1 MLIAPSILSADFADM
16 GADCAHI
23 LSTSP
28 GAPAAD
34 WLHLDVMDGHFV
46 PNLTMGP
53 DLCRCLRA
61 RLPQSFLDVH
71 LMVVDPALYIDAFA
85 KAGANL
91 FTFHAEA
98 LCPDAF
104 KQPLPTGGYVW
115 TTRSTPSAP
124 RVRELI
130 ARIRAA
136 GMRVGIAI
144 NPPTKP
150 DVILPFLTDIDMA
163 LVMSVNP
170 GFSGQAFIPGV
181 LDSVRTIRAHMKPN
195 QWLQMDGGIGPDQAK
210 SVRDAGCNVIV
221 AASAIFKHPRDKRAA
236 VVNQLRG

>member
-1 MLIAPSILSADFADM
+1 MIIAPSILSADFAHMASDCEHITSAAGG
-16 GADCAHI
+16 GAE
-23 LSTSP
+23 
-28 GAPAAD
+28 

-53 DLCRCLRA
+53 DLCAALR
-61 RLPQSFLDVH
+61 RRMPNIFLDVH
-71 LMVVDPALYIDAFA
+71 LMVMQPALFVNSFA
-85 KAGANL
+85 KAGANM

-104 KQPLPTGGYVW
+104 QQPLPNGGYVW

-130 ARIRAA
+130 ARIKDT
-136 GMRVGIAI
+136 GMHAGIAI
-144 NPPTKP
+144 NPPTRA
-150 DVILPFLTDIDMA
+150 DVILPFLSDVDMA

-170 GFSGQAFIPGV
+170 GFSGQAFIPSV
-181 LDSVRTIRAHMKPN
+181 LDNVRAIRSHMKPN
-195 QWLQMDGGIGPDQAK
+195 QWLQMDGGIGPDQAQ